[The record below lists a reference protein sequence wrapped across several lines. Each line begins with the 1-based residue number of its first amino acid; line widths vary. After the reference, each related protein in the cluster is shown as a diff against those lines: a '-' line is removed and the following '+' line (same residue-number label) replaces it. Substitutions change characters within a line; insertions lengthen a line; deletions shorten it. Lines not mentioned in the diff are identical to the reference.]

1 MSGLSPS
8 MTKNYFPNEGE
19 KGALVGLDRNLNAA
33 ELHATRNRVSVSPD
47 LIRRLGGA
55 LGYDAIEAFGSEA
68 QSELNQVFD
77 LGDIIDLMLLSQ
89 LSDMEVA
96 PGMEQ
101 QVEGDVAKQLLRR
114 ISAGDYLTR
123 QQVHDRLPRATVM
136 LYRMGHPRLWA
147 FAARQRLPQDAHKA
161 IPGSFHRDI
170 TGPYTTP
177 EEAWLGMYVAD
188 ATRLGELNTQVED
201 AGLDED
207 RQQRL
212 RLGMSLADTYRQVW
226 SSARGHWRV
235 SPQTRYIVPSRFGY
249 CPFVFRVAEG
259 GWRRDS
265 FDGSHDRFMATEGYW
280 IDVERERLIHLGA
293 PDPHD
298 AWLPTAQVAAEA
310 PTEADLAVAR
320 VLSGK
325 IIALGAG
332 QKNITIRLRQKNRTL
347 NFD

>member
-1 MSGLSPS
+1 
-8 MTKNYFPNEGE
+8 MT
-19 KGALVGLDRNLNAA
+19 LDRNLNAS

-68 QSELNQVFD
+68 QTELSKVFD
-77 LGDIIDLMLLSQ
+77 LGDIIDLLLLSQ
-89 LSDMEVA
+89 LPNMEVA
-96 PGMEQ
+96 PEVEQ

-147 FAARQRLPQDAHKA
+147 FAARQRLPQDAERA
-161 IPGSFHRDI
+161 VPDSFHRDI

-201 AGLDED
+201 AGLEED

-265 FDGSHDRFMATEGYW
+265 FEGSHDRFMATEGYW

-298 AWLPTAQVAAEA
+298 AWLPTARVAAEA
-310 PTEADLAVAR
+310 PTEEDLAVAR